1 MAEQDI
7 TGIKMDQNDSN
18 INKRILDSI
27 AEGVF
32 TVDREMNIKFFN
44 SSAERITGVP
54 REKAIGRKCFDVLKS
69 NVCHSA
75 CAIQK
80 SLKTG
85 EDVLDLKVEIVNSKG
100 RKLPVSIS
108 TSVLKNDD
116 GEIIGGV
123 ETLKDISAIET
134 LRKEIL
140 KGYALEDIISKN
152 YKIQQILTTLPDIA
166 ESGSTVL
173 IEGPSGTGKELFA
186 RSVHILSKR
195 KGNFVALNCAALPD
209 TLLESELFGYKQGAF
224 TGAKGD
230 KKGRFA
236 LAENGTIFLDE
247 IGDISPALQLRLL
260 RVLQEKVYEPLGGIA
275 PVKTNAR
282 VVAATNKKLK
292 KLVAQGEFRDDL
304 FFRLNVIKIALPT
317 LAQRKEDIPLLVDH
331 FIEKFNHLKQKK
343 IVAVSPAVLNAF
355 MSYEFPGNIRELEN
369 IIEFCFV
376 LCHGD
381 QIEMEHLPLE
391 FLDSMAEKRPLNPVE
406 TTLSPLANHEGKVI
420 LDTLQKFHGNR
431 EETARYLDIST
442 TTLWRKMK
450 KYHIGFPVRRKRP
463 E

>member
-1 MAEQDI
+1 MQDI
-7 TGIKMDQNDSN
+7 TGMKMDQSENT

-32 TVDREMNIKFFN
+32 TVDREQNIKFFN

-54 REKAIGRKCFDVLKS
+54 RDKAIGRKCFDVLKS
-69 NVCHSA
+69 NVCSTA
-75 CAIQK
+75 CAMQQ

-85 EDVLDLKVEIVNSKG
+85 DDILDLKVVIINSKG
-100 RKLPVSIS
+100 RNVPVSIS
-108 TSVLKNDD
+108 TSLLKNEA
-116 GEIIGGV
+116 GEVVGGV
-123 ETLKDISAIET
+123 ETIKDISAIET

-140 KGYALEDIISKN
+140 KGYAFEDIVSKN
-152 YKIQQILTTLPDIA
+152 YKIQQILTNLPDIA

-186 RSVHILSKR
+186 RSVHLLSKR
-195 KGNFVALNCAALPD
+195 KGQFVALNCAALPD

-224 TGAKGD
+224 TGAKTD

-247 IGDISPALQLRLL
+247 IGDVSPALQLRLL
-260 RVLQEKVYEPLGGIA
+260 RVLQEKEYEPLGGTA

-282 VVAATNKKLK
+282 VIAATNKKLK
-292 KLVAQGEFRDDL
+292 KLVSQDQFRDDL
-304 FFRLNVIKIALPT
+304 FFRLNVIKIILPT
-317 LAQRKEDIPLLVDH
+317 LAQRREDIPLLVDH
-331 FIEKFNHLKQKK
+331 FIDKFNHLKQKK
-343 IVAVSPAVLNAF
+343 IASVSPAVLNAF
-355 MSYEFPGNIRELEN
+355 MSYDFPGNIRELEN

-381 QIEMEHLPLE
+381 QVEMEHLPLE
-391 FLDSMAEKRPLNPVE
+391 FLDAMVDKRPVSPAEVH
-406 TTLSPLANHEGKVI
+406 LSPLADHEGKVI
-420 LDTLQKFHGNR
+420 LEALQKFHGNR
-431 EETARYLDIST
+431 EETAKYLGVST

-450 KYHIGFPVRRKRP
+450 KYHIDFPIHRKRTR
-463 E
+463 